1 MKKTSL
7 IFNIKSLA
15 EKEEER
21 ILTGIATTKNLDRV
35 NDIVLPDGVN
45 YTLPLPLLLQHDHN
59 LPVGEVYKI
68 YKTNKGLEF
77 EAKIAKIEE
86 PGKLKDR
93 VDEAWQSVKNFLI
106 KNVSIGF
113 SSEDYITNKS
123 GGLTFNKSD
132 LYEISLVT
140 IPANKD
146 AKILNFKNIDSDL
159 SKQNKT
165 TKIKSSDLLKQTN
178 KQITKIN
185 QENTKMKKIYEQIKT
200 LKKQI
205 ADNTKKLNDLTE
217 KSIESGET
225 FDEVSQETF
234 DELTNENTNLL
245 NQVKR
250 LEKLEELNKLT
261 ANEVNKDQEDFED
274 DKTSIVK
281 NYAQPKNNQK
291 SYSFVKAVRS
301 IALAKGNGAEA
312 VNIATEKYKNLP
324 QVKEIVQY
332 IQKANS
338 NVASTS
344 SDSYLGLLTPS
355 AGRDISEFLDFVSPL
370 SIVGQLNIPQIGFYS
385 RWAEQLTTANAFWT
399 AEGAKKGV
407 TDFTISDKVL
417 LPLKVANIA
426 VLTEEIIAD
435 STGVK
440 ADMLAEKALG
450 QAIASRLDI
459 DMFDPAKAEVA
470 GVSPASFTNG
480 LTPLVS
486 TGTAKTD
493 IRNLVRAVQT
503 TAKTRDGIV
512 LIVDDLTLQD
522 LLDTQTDLGV
532 DVFKDLAT
540 SGTIGGIR
548 VISSGYLRQF
558 ATSAGGIAICLKE
571 DDFRIAQDPGLSVRS
586 STEASVYVSTDGAT
600 NLRNLF
606 QENLLAVLVEK
617 RINWT
622 KARANSAI
630 AYMTGIDW
638 SPSA

>member
-7 IFNIKSLA
+7 IFNIKSLT

-68 YKTNKGLEF
+68 SKTNKGLEF

-86 PGKLKDR
+86 PGKLKER

-159 SKQNKT
+159 STTNKT

-178 KQITKIN
+178 KQITKIK
-185 QENTKMKKIYEQIKT
+185 QENDKMKKIYEQIKT

-225 FDEVSQETF
+225 FDETSQETF

-261 ANEVNKDQEDFED
+261 ANEVNKEQEDF
-274 DKTSIVK
+274 
-281 NYAQPKNNQK
+281 
-291 SYSFVKAVRS
+291 
-301 IALAKGNGAEA
+301 
-312 VNIATEKYKNLP
+312 
-324 QVKEIVQY
+324 
-332 IQKANS
+332 
-338 NVASTS
+338 
-344 SDSYLGLLTPS
+344 
-355 AGRDISEFLDFVSPL
+355 
-370 SIVGQLNIPQIGFYS
+370 
-385 RWAEQLTTANAFWT
+385 W
-399 AEGAKKGV
+399 
-407 TDFTISDKVL
+407 
-417 LPLKVANIA
+417 
-426 VLTEEIIAD
+426 
-435 STGVK
+435 
-440 ADMLAEKALG
+440 
-450 QAIASRLDI
+450 
-459 DMFDPAKAEVA
+459 
-470 GVSPASFTNG
+470 
-480 LTPLVS
+480 
-486 TGTAKTD
+486 
-493 IRNLVRAVQT
+493 
-503 TAKTRDGIV
+503 
-512 LIVDDLTLQD
+512 
-522 LLDTQTDLGV
+522 
-532 DVFKDLAT
+532 
-540 SGTIGGIR
+540 
-548 VISSGYLRQF
+548 
-558 ATSAGGIAICLKE
+558 
-571 DDFRIAQDPGLSVRS
+571 
-586 STEASVYVSTDGAT
+586 
-600 NLRNLF
+600 LF
-606 QENLLAVLVEK
+606 F
-617 RINWT
+617 
-622 KARANSAI
+622 
-630 AYMTGIDW
+630 G
-638 SPSA
+638 